1 MMQNLCRELMHQ
13 HIPSL
18 QTTKDGGFILG
29 GFSASQALI
38 NLKTARA
45 VYDYW
50 IIKLDAS
57 GNKLW
62 DKTFGGSDNDQLYAL
77 QQTKDK
83 GYVLAGY
90 SYSTRSGDKT
100 EPLRNKYGSPDYWVV
115 KTDSLGLLEWDKT
128 IGGSASDQVSDIKQA
143 TANDYI
149 VTGLSSS
156 PKSGDKTL
164 GLMCIPMVWLVRLQ
178 ALPQAVIATQNIEMA
193 KPADEKKFKT
203 YPNPATDVLHI
214 QTNGKSNFSLSNQA
228 GKIILTKNIT
238 NSGDIDVSKLPPG
251 IYFLSNNT
259 KDFKQKIIINR

>member
-1 MMQNLCRELMHQ
+1 MAVLFWEDSRPQ
-13 HIPSL
+13 I
-18 QTTKDGGFILG
+18 
-29 GFSASQALI
+29 QALI

-164 GLMCIPMVWLVRLQ
+164 PRLD
-178 ALPQAVIATQNIEMA
+178 VYSDGMA
-193 KPADEKKFKT
+193 GT
-203 YPNPATDVLHI
+203 V
-214 QTNGKSNFSLSNQA
+214 A
-228 GKIILTKNIT
+228 GFAAGCNC
-238 NSGDIDVSKLPPG
+238 
-251 IYFLSNNT
+251 NT
-259 KDFKQKIIINR
+259 KH